1 MAAANDPAK
10 TMETFAADAQKAITE
25 NMEKATKSV
34 DDVASFTQGSFD
46 AMMKSQG
53 VAAKALE
60 EINAEVMAF
69 TKKTMEESV
78 AHAKDVSGAQTV
90 TEFLEKQ
97 AAFAKLSFDSMVKQS
112 TKMNELMTA
121 AAKEAME
128 PINARMTAAADM
140 MKGSMA

>member
-1 MAAANDPAK
+1 MAAAKDPAK

-34 DDVASFTQGSFD
+34 DDIAAFNQGAFD
-46 AMMKSQG
+46 ALMKSQG
-53 VAAKALE
+53 VTAKALE
-60 EINAEVMAF
+60 EMNAELIAF
-69 TKKTMEESV
+69 TKKTVEEGV

-97 AAFAKLSFDSMVKQS
+97 AAFAKLSFEAMVKQT

-128 PINARMTAAADM
+128 PINARMTAAADL
-140 MKGSMA
+140 MKGPAA

>member
-1 MAAANDPAK
+1 MAAAKDPAK

-25 NMEKATKSV
+25 NMEKATKSA
-34 DDVASFTQGSFD
+34 DDMTAFAQGSLD
-46 AMMKSQG
+46 ALMKSQN
-53 VAAKALE
+53 VAAKAFE
-60 EINAEVMAF
+60 EINAEVIAF
-69 TKKTMEESV
+69 SKKTMEESV
-78 AHAKDVSGAQTV
+78 AHAKDVSGVQTV
-90 TEFLEKQ
+90 TEFFEKQ
-97 AAFAKLSFDSMVKQS
+97 AAFAKLSFDSMVKQT

>member
-10 TMETFAADAQKAITE
+10 TMEAFAADAQKAITE

-34 DDVASFTQGSFD
+34 DDIASFSQGTFD
-46 AMMKSQG
+46 ALMKSQG

-60 EINAEVMAF
+60 EINAEVIAF
-69 TKKTMEESV
+69 TKKTMEEGV
-78 AHAKDVSGAQTV
+78 AHAKDVSSAQTV
-90 TEFLEKQ
+90 TEFFEKQ
-97 AAFAKLSFDSMVKQS
+97 ASFAKMSFDAMVKQS
-112 TKMNELMTA
+112 TKMNELVTA
-121 AAKEAME
+121 AAKDAME